1 MLISV
6 SSQENGAFGGA
17 RRADATFGRA
27 LAKAVVE
34 RAAALLRSFVP
45 FCSTAYAPEGSLLG
59 AAVNACDGRVMPGRR
74 RYRGR
79 NEA

>member
-17 RRADATFGRA
+17 HRADATFGRA

-34 RAAALLRSFVP
+34 RAAALLRSFVAGSP
-45 FCSTAYAPEGSLLG
+45 GTPALNVSKGEG
-59 AAVNACDGRVMPGRR
+59 
-74 RYRGR
+74 
-79 NEA
+79 